1 MASGSRTIFW
11 WHGNVTKPKD
21 FKKWGD
27 FIRAF
32 VTHLRERYGD
42 AEVRTWYFEVWNE
55 PNLRGFFDGTQQDY
69 FNLYAVTAR
78 AIKDVSPAYK
88 VGGPATAGCAWVP
101 EFIHFCV
108 TNPAPVDFISTHTY
122 ASQRLSG

>member
-1 MASGSRTIFW
+1 MAGQL
-11 WHGNVTKPKD
+11 TKPKD

-55 PNLRGFFDGTQQDY
+55 PNAQ
-69 FNLYAVTAR
+69 
-78 AIKDVSPAYK
+78 
-88 VGGPATAGCAWVP
+88 
-101 EFIHFCV
+101 
-108 TNPAPVDFISTHTY
+108 
-122 ASQRLSG
+122 